1 MDHIDSHKKEAAIA
15 QDDETTATGR
25 FDTGEC
31 VICLEDP
38 HVEKS
43 SPPCGHVF
51 CYCCLVQWCETKRE
65 CPTCK
70 QMFSEFLHGP
80 GWKKV
85 YDAAKD
91 DEKRRLRKSV
101 EFSIELFETAIQLI
115 PPPRPL
121 PPVRRA
127 AVRFVT
133 RSSHNGR
140 GRRYVE
146 PSWMDDPWRYL

>member
-1 MDHIDSHKKEAAIA
+1 MEHTDSHKNEAVAA
-15 QDDETTATGR
+15 EDDETTATGR

-51 CYCCLVQWCETKRE
+51 CFCCLVQWCETKRE

-70 QMFSEFLHGP
+70 QMFSEFHHGP
-80 GWKKV
+80 GWKLV

-91 DEKRRLRKSV
+91 DEKRRQRKIW
-101 EFSIELFETAIQLI
+101 EFTREIFEILTTPVQL
-115 PPPRPL
+115 PPP

-140 GRRYVE
+140 RRRYVE
-146 PSWMDDPWRYL
+146 PSWIDDLLRY